1 MTLSACAHR
10 ERFAG
15 TAVPVSPPRG
25 MQVVLA
31 KEGIGHHLMLVLQ
44 TRYICCRAFFEVH
57 FLLLFMASLD
67 PILSL
72 VSYAK
77 LRFLPLLPWSL
88 PQSPLIH
95 CQGSTVAGQANLGAE
110 RMCQHGTR
118 SIKLA
123 SRELLAPGRAP
134 VAARFQLAVTV
145 SVRPRTSLVTV
156 PDTAVQEKC
165 SREVWWLL
173 CQG

>member
-1 MTLSACAHR
+1 
-10 ERFAG
+10 
-15 TAVPVSPPRG
+15 
-25 MQVVLA
+25 
-31 KEGIGHHLMLVLQ
+31 
-44 TRYICCRAFFEVH
+44 
-57 FLLLFMASLD
+57 MASLD